1 MTENIESLLIS
12 VNPEYFELIPCRS
25 VEYSQAINI
34 DQIKGMTIT
43 AVVYKESNESLL
55 IHLNTHV
62 LEMIHHQGCCETVY
76 LADVVG
82 SFEDLIGY
90 PLLEASESIVEDMSS
105 TASSYNFRTV
115 KVSVQ
120 LRWVGGSNG
129 YYSETVDCY
138 LYPAGD

>member
-1 MTENIESLLIS
+1 
-12 VNPEYFELIPCRS
+12 
-25 VEYSQAINI
+25 
-34 DQIKGMTIT
+34 MTIT
-43 AVVYKESNESLL
+43 AVVYKESDESLL

-62 LEMIHHQGCCETVY
+62 LEMLHHQDCCETVY

-90 PLLEASESIVEDMSS
+90 PLLEVSESTVNTNSEDMSS
-105 TASSYNFRTV
+105 TATYYNFNTV
-115 KVSVQ
+115 KASVQ
-120 LRWVGGSNG
+120 LRWIGESNG

>member
-1 MTENIESLLIS
+1 MHIS
-12 VNPEYFELIPCRS
+12 VNPGYFELIPCRS

-43 AVVYKESNESLL
+43 AVVYKESDESLL

-62 LEMIHHQGCCETVY
+62 LKMIHHQDCCETVY

-90 PLLEASESIVEDMSS
+90 PLLEVSESTVDIGSEDMSS
-105 TASSYNFRTV
+105 TATYYNFKTV
-115 KVSVQ
+115 KASVQ
-120 LRWVGGSNG
+120 LRWVGESNG
-129 YYSETVDCY
+129 YYSVAVNCY

>member
-1 MTENIESLLIS
+1 MRIS

-25 VEYSQAINI
+25 IGYSQSINI
-34 DQIKGMTIT
+34 EQIKGMTIT
-43 AVVYKESNESLL
+43 AVVYKESGESLL

-62 LEMIHHQGCCETVY
+62 LEMLHHQDCCESVY

-90 PLLEASESIVEDMSS
+90 PLLEVSESIVDTKSEDYSS
-105 TASSYNFRTV
+105 TASYYNFKTI
-115 KVSVQ
+115 KASIQ
-120 LRWVGGSNG
+120 LRWVGESNG

>member
-1 MTENIESLLIS
+1 MHIS

-25 VEYSQAINI
+25 VEYNQAINI

-43 AVVYKESNESLL
+43 AVVYKESNESLH

-62 LEMIHHQGCCETVY
+62 LEMIHHQDCCETVY

-90 PLLEASESIVEDMSS
+90 PLLEVSESTVDISSEDVSS
-105 TASSYNFRTV
+105 TATYYNFNTV
-115 KVSVQ
+115 KASVQ
-120 LRWVGGSNG
+120 LRWIGESNG
-129 YYSETVDCY
+129 YYSEDVNCY
-138 LYPAGD
+138 LYPAGA

>member
-1 MTENIESLLIS
+1 MRIS

-34 DQIKGMTIT
+34 EQLTGMTIT
-43 AVVYKESNESLL
+43 AVVYKESDESLL

-62 LEMIHHQGCCETVY
+62 LEMLHQQDCCETVY

-90 PLLEASESIVEDMSS
+90 PLLDVSETIVNNELIGESS
-105 TASSYNFRTV
+105 TASYYNFRPV
-115 KVSVQ
+115 KA
-120 LRWVGGSNG
+120 R
-129 YYSETVDCY
+129 YSY
-138 LYPAGD
+138 AG

>member
-1 MTENIESLLIS
+1 MHIL
-12 VNPEYFELIPCRS
+12 VNPAYFELIPCRS
-25 VEYSQAINI
+25 VEYNQAINI

-43 AVVYKESNESLL
+43 AVVYKETSESLL

-62 LEMIHHQGCCETVY
+62 LEMIHHQDCCETVY

-90 PLLEASESIVEDMSS
+90 PLLEVSESTVNTNSEDMSS
-105 TASSYNFRTV
+105 TATYYNFNTV
-115 KVSVQ
+115 KASVQ
-120 LRWVGGSNG
+120 LRWIGESNG

-138 LYPAGD
+138 LYPTGV

>member
-1 MTENIESLLIS
+1 MRIS

-25 VEYSQAINI
+25 VEYTQAINI

-43 AVVYKESNESLL
+43 AVVYKETNESLL

-62 LEMIHHQGCCETVY
+62 LEMIHHQDCCESVY

-82 SFEDLIGY
+82 EFEDLIGY
-90 PLLEASESIVEDMSS
+90 PLIEVSESTVDIGNDDISS
-105 TASSYNFRTV
+105 TASYYNFKTL
-115 KVSVQ
+115 KASVQ
-120 LRWVGGSNG
+120 LRWLGESKG

-138 LYPAGD
+138 LYPTGD

>member
-1 MTENIESLLIS
+1 MHIF

-43 AVVYKESNESLL
+43 AVVYKEVNESLL

-62 LEMIHHQGCCETVY
+62 LEMIHHQDCCETVY

-90 PLLEASESIVEDMSS
+90 PLLEVSETFVDIGSKHMFS
-105 TASSYNFRTV
+105 TASCYNFRTV
-115 KVSVQ
+115 KASVQ
-120 LRWVGGSNG
+120 LRWVGESNG
-129 YYSETVDCY
+129 YYSETVDYY
-138 LYPAGD
+138 LYKAGV